1 MNNRIELLMQD
12 SVLRKA
18 FGARLKQLRKQRH
31 WAQKELAAR
40 VDIRFQLLNK
50 YESGQHIPPAETL
63 IRLAQALDTTVD
75 YLLTGNPME
84 ETPLANSML
93 FKRFQA
99 LETFNEED
107 RITIIKVIDAMI
119 AKHRM
124 EAALTPMDKQAASS

>member
-1 MNNRIELLMQD
+1 MNDRIEILMQD
-12 SVLRKA
+12 SALRKA

-31 WAQKELAAR
+31 WTQKELAAR